1 MKSKLKNALILL
13 IFLIGMIVIFRDVT
27 DLWNQRDLKTIQV
40 KAAYEI
46 LEVSHSIDYLIPTGK
61 SHYYL
66 ALTEEGDEV
75 AGYVVRA
82 SQKWAEQNFEGNYL
96 AKSEDGVTVTAL
108 SKEID
113 GKYKYLINDKIKEMT
128 SALEGSGIT
137 LKLPIGKT
145 NYLETGYRWKAIFKL
160 VTLLLI
166 VLETIIGILLV
177 KRVKGAKNWFM
188 TVYLV
193 AVILTVILFI
203 ASILITR

>member
-1 MKSKLKNALILL
+1 MKTKLKNTMILL
-13 IFLIGMIVIFRDVT
+13 IFLIGVIVIFRDVT

-66 ALTEEGDEV
+66 ALTEEGNEV

-82 SQKWAEQNFEGNYL
+82 SRKWAEQNFEGNYL

-108 SKEID
+108 SKEIN
-113 GKYKYLINDKIKEMT
+113 GKYKYAINDKITEMT
-128 SALEGSGIT
+128 SALEGSSIT
-137 LKLPIGKT
+137 LRLPIGRT

-166 VLETIIGILLV
+166 VSEIIIGIFLA
-177 KRVKGAKNWFM
+177 KRAKEAKTWFM

-193 AVILTVILFI
+193 AVIFTVLLFI
-203 ASILITR
+203 ASMLITR